1 MITNYASRTLI
12 EEKHELDNFIIT
24 NISHTTHSKELI
36 IIELFYFLSN
46 TLYNNKTPGDTII
59 NITDTIPK
67 TTKVLIYIIKSSIK
81 YLSLKSPYIN
91 LISSLIDVI
100 HYIIFIGN
108 TNGISLNYIDYIFN
122 RIYYCN
128 NNITINNNNNNNHNT
143 FLLKQMILNELISFI
158 GVLFP
163 QKQSTQRY
171 LAIDKIRIS
180 RLCVLCKE
188 EPSNIVSFKCGHRYC
203 YYCYV
208 VERENKQIQDD
219 DNNNNMYC
227 FICENN

>member
-24 NISHTTHSKELI
+24 NISHTTNPKELI

-59 NITDTIPK
+59 NIVDTIPK
-67 TTKVLIYIIKSSIK
+67 PTKALLYIIKSSIK

-91 LISSLIDVI
+91 LISSLIDLI

-108 TNGISLNYIDYIFN
+108 TNGVSLNYIDYIFN
-122 RIYYCN
+122 RRYYCNN
-128 NNITINNNNNNNHNT
+128 NNITINNNT
-143 FLLKQMILNELISFI
+143 FLLKQMILNEVISFI

-163 QKQSTQRY
+163 QQQSTQRY
-171 LAIDKIRIS
+171 RAIDRIHIS
-180 RLCVLCKE
+180 RLCALCKD

-203 YYCYV
+203 YYCYI

-219 DNNNNMYC
+219 DNNNMYC

>member
-24 NISHTTHSKELI
+24 NISHTTTHSKELI
-36 IIELFYFLSN
+36 IIELFYLLSN

-100 HYIIFIGN
+100 HYIFYVFFIKR
-108 TNGISLNYIDYIFN
+108 T
-122 RIYYCN
+122 
-128 NNITINNNNNNNHNT
+128 
-143 FLLKQMILNELISFI
+143 
-158 GVLFP
+158 
-163 QKQSTQRY
+163 
-171 LAIDKIRIS
+171 
-180 RLCVLCKE
+180 
-188 EPSNIVSFKCGHRYC
+188 
-203 YYCYV
+203 
-208 VERENKQIQDD
+208 
-219 DNNNNMYC
+219 
-227 FICENN
+227 

>member
-24 NISHTTHSKELI
+24 NISHTTTHSKELI
-36 IIELFYFLSN
+36 IIELFYLLSN

-100 HYIIFIGN
+100 HYIFFIGN
-108 TNGISLNYIDYIFN
+108 TNGISINYIDYIFN

-128 NNITINNNNNNNHNT
+128 NNITSNNNT

-163 QKQSTQRY
+163 QKQSTRRY
-171 LAIDKIRIS
+171 LAIDKIHIS

-188 EPSNIVSFKCGHRYC
+188 EPSNIVLCKCGHRYC

-208 VERENKQIQDD
+208 VERENKQIQNDD
-219 DNNNNMYC
+219 DDNNNMYC